1 MPSFDVL
8 LEPEM
13 PAIKNSVENTKK
25 EIGTRF
31 DFKGTS
37 AAVELKE
44 KEKEIQLVGDGDF
57 QIEQISTVLI
67 GKLTK
72 QNVPVT
78 FLDMSA
84 KIEKIGGDKVRQTY
98 KIKAGIDAPLAKKI
112 VTAIKEAKLK
122 VQGSIQGDTV
132 RVTGKNRDD
141 LQVGIALLRK
151 EFPDQP
157 LKYENFRD

>member
-1 MPSFDVL
+1 MPTFDAV
-8 LEPEM
+8 LEPDM
-13 PAIKNSVENTKK
+13 VAIKNSVENTKK

-57 QIEQISTVLI
+57 QIEQVSAVLI
-67 GKLTK
+67 GKLTR
-72 QNVPVT
+72 QNVAVSY
-78 FLDMSA
+78 LDMST
-84 KIEKIGGDKVRQTY
+84 KIEKMGGDKVRQTY
-98 KIKAGIDAPLAKKI
+98 KIKNGIEAVLAKKI
-112 VTAIKEAKLK
+112 VGALKESKLK
-122 VQGSIQGDTV
+122 VQASIQGDTV

-141 LQVGIALLRK
+141 LQAAIAQLRK
-151 EFPDQP
+151 DFAEEP

>member
-13 PAIKNSVENTKK
+13 PAIKNAVDTTRK

-44 KEKEIQLVGDGDF
+44 KEKEIQLIGDSDF

-72 QNVPVT
+72 QNVPVN

-84 KIEKIGGDKVRQTY
+84 KIEKIGGDKVRQSY

-141 LQVGIALLRK
+141 LQVGIALIRK
-151 EFPDQP
+151 EFPDEP
-157 LKYENFRD
+157 LKCENFRD

>member
-1 MPSFDVL
+1 MPSFDAV
-8 LEPEM
+8 LEPDM
-13 PAIKNSVENTKK
+13 VAIKHSVENARK

-57 QIEQISTVLI
+57 QIEQINAVLI
-67 GKLTK
+67 AKLTK
-72 QNVPVT
+72 QGVAVSY
-78 FLDMSA
+78 LDMTG
-84 KIEKIGGDKVRQTY
+84 KLEKIGGDKVRQTH
-98 KIKAGIDAPLAKKI
+98 KIKAGIDGTLAKKI
-112 VTAIKEAKLK
+112 VAAIKDAKLK
-122 VQGSIQGDTV
+122 VQAGIQGDTV

-141 LQVGIALLRK
+141 LQLAIAQLRK
-151 EFPDQP
+151 DFPDQP

>member
-1 MPSFDVL
+1 MPSFDAV
-8 LEPEM
+8 LEPDM
-13 PAIKNSVENTKK
+13 VAIKHSVENSKK

-57 QIEQISTVLI
+57 QIEQINAVLI

-72 QNVPVT
+72 QGVAVSY
-78 FLDMSA
+78 LDMTG

>member
-1 MPSFDVL
+1 MPSFDAL
-8 LEPEM
+8 LEPDM
-13 PAIKNSVENTKK
+13 VAIKHSVENTKK

-31 DFKGTS
+31 DFKGTG

-57 QIEQISTVLI
+57 QIEQISAVLI

-72 QNVPVT
+72 QGVAASY
-78 FLDMSA
+78 LDMTA
-84 KIEKIGGDKVRQTY
+84 KIEKIGGDKVRQVY

-122 VQGSIQGDTV
+122 VQASIQGDTV
-132 RVTGKNRDD
+132 RVNGKNRDD

-157 LKYENFRD
+157 FKYENFRD

>member
-1 MPSFDVL
+1 MPSFDAV
-8 LEPEM
+8 LEPDM
-13 PAIKNSVENTKK
+13 VAIKNSVKNTEK
-25 EIGTRF
+25 EIATRF

-78 FLDMSA
+78 FLDMDA

-98 KIKAGIDAPLAKKI
+98 KIKAGIDSTLAKKI
-112 VTAIKEAKLK
+112 VTAIKENKLK

-132 RVTGKNRDD
+132 RVNGKNRDD
-141 LQVGIALLRK
+141 LQVGISLLRK

-157 LKYENFRD
+157 FKYENFRD

>member
-1 MPSFDVL
+1 MPSFDAV
-8 LEPEM
+8 LEPDM
-13 PAIKNSVENTKK
+13 VAIKHSVENSRK

-57 QIEQISTVLI
+57 QIEQISAVLV

-72 QNVPVT
+72 QSVAIT

-84 KIEKIGGDKVRQTY
+84 KVEKIGGDKVRQTY
-98 KIKAGIDAPLAKKI
+98 KIKAGIDGALARKI
-112 VTAIKEAKLK
+112 VGAIKEAKLK
-122 VQGSIQGDTV
+122 VQASIQGDTV

-141 LQVGIALLRK
+141 LQAAIAQLRK
-151 EFPDQP
+151 DFPDEP
-157 LKYENFRD
+157 LKYDNFRN

>member
-1 MPSFDVL
+1 ML
-8 LEPEM
+8 L
-13 PAIKNSVENTKK
+13 
-25 EIGTRF
+25 
-31 DFKGTS
+31 
-37 AAVELKE
+37 
-44 KEKEIQLVGDGDF
+44 
-57 QIEQISTVLI
+57 

-72 QNVPVT
+72 QNVLVS
-78 FLDMSA
+78 FLDMDS

-98 KIKAGIDAPLAKKI
+98 KIKAGIDSTLAKKI

-132 RVTGKNRDD
+132 RVNGKNRDD

-157 LKYENFRD
+157 LKYDNFRD